1 MTKMESVEGKN
12 KSTAYLQGCSVQGAI
27 RFNSMTIL
35 LWFLTLKLGS
45 TFIILSFTW
54 RVPIPFNSKAKT
66 HSRLRVK
73 YYLDRAHW
81 LGILDYYWLE
91 WKLYSPLL
99 FILFYI
105 FFQGRNDKTEK
116 SYLDER
122 KGQYMFTI
130 SSPTLCEMA
139 RGLKDG
145 WNQKASVFFS
155 DNSSPTYSLW
165 SLFLPSMSLPEA
177 QID

>member
-91 WKLYSPLL
+91 WKLYSP
-99 FILFYI
+99 FYLFYFI
-105 FFQGRNDKTEK
+105 FFSRGGMTKLRKVIWM
-116 SYLDER
+116 SER
-122 KGQYMFTI
+122 DNTCLPFLLL
-130 SSPTLCEMA
+130 LCVRWLGVWKMA
-139 RGLKDG
+139 EIKRPLFSFQITPALPIPSGLCSFPACPCLKP
-145 WNQKASVFFS
+145 K
-155 DNSSPTYSLW
+155 
-165 SLFLPSMSLPEA
+165 
-177 QID
+177 